1 MVTTASGLLHLPRPR
16 LAGFGNVEHGA
27 FPPGY
32 RQTMISWTG
41 PALMIGCYTAL
52 LWAIVAGRL
61 LAAGFVRPLL
71 ATACPAGAA
80 ATSAPKILEL
90 AGVGIDQ
97 PLPWTAAA
105 LSLGG
110 SHRTDA
116 RRIAILPGA
125 AANLGHMPGVAASRR
140 PRLVAVLAM
149 VPEPRT

>member
-1 MVTTASGLLHLPRPR
+1 
-16 LAGFGNVEHGA
+16 
-27 FPPGY
+27 
-32 RQTMISWTG
+32 MISWTG
-41 PALMIGCYTAL
+41 PVLMIGCYTAL

-110 SHRTDA
+110 SHRTDV